1 MFTRANVAMTL
12 RNVGVYYHTRKKRPG
27 MPPWV
32 LKDISFDLLRGETFG
47 IIGRNGV
54 GKSTLLRIMA
64 GIIAPDE
71 GEVVNLAGHATLF
84 SLQAGFVP
92 HLNGRDNAIL
102 SALLL
107 GLTRREAKAKLE
119 SIIDY
124 SGIRYAIDEPTGAYS
139 TGMRARL
146 GFAVAFHADPPILLI
161 DEVLGV
167 GDAEFMQQSTE
178 SMKKR
183 IESDR
188 TVVIVSHN
196 ILMLQELCSRILWIE
211 GGAPRALGEAKDIA
225 ASYLQSVVRER
236 VGNTSG

>member
-1 MFTRANVAMTL
+1 MSALSDVAMTL
-12 RNVGVYYHTRKKRPG
+12 NNVGVCYHTHKRRPG
-27 MPPWV
+27 RLPWV
-32 LKDISFDLLRGETFG
+32 LKNISFDLLRGETFG

-54 GKSTLLRIMA
+54 GKSTLLRLMA
-64 GIIAPDE
+64 GIIEPDE
-71 GEVVNLAGHATLF
+71 GEIVNAAGRAALF

-92 HLNGRDNAIL
+92 HLNGRDNAML

-107 GLTRREAKAKLE
+107 GLTRREAKDKLE

-124 SGIRYAIDEPTGAYS
+124 SGIRYAIDEPAGAYS
-139 TGMRARL
+139 AGMRARL

-167 GDAEFMQQSTE
+167 GDAEFMQQSSE

-183 IESDR
+183 IKSDR

-196 ILMLQELCSRILWIE
+196 VLMLQDLCNRILWIE
-211 GGAPRALGEAKDIA
+211 GGMPKALGEAKSVA
-225 ASYLQSVVRER
+225 ASYAQFVTRER
-236 VGNTSG
+236 AGKKPG